1 VPRALQPGER
11 EADGLAAGI
20 CQQRDVLPNVGRQL
34 GQLVFELLGGIVR
47 QRNLG
52 AEFRVQLA
60 QDPQVVVSRLAD
72 GDGGR

>member
-1 VPRALQPGER
+1 
-11 EADGLAAGI
+11 
-20 CQQRDVLPNVGRQL
+20 
-34 GQLVFELLGGIVR
+34 VFELLGGIVR